1 MSHAQ
6 VNPDL
11 LAWSRLRAG
20 LSEFEVAKSLPVKV
34 DKIFEWE
41 TGESLPTFKQ
51 AQKWA
56 PLAHV
61 PFGFLFLSEP
71 PEERLPL
78 PDLRTVGGDAIEVP
92 SLNLREVVK
101 DVLRKQEWFL
111 DYLKAQE
118 ADPLPFVGRYSL
130 EASIGDVAMDMRRV
144 LGVDLDGARPNYD
157 EYLRLL
163 IRGAEAAGVLVMR
176 SGIVGS
182 NTRRRLDVG
191 EFRGFAISNRYAPVV
206 FINSSD
212 APSARLFTL
221 MHELAHIWIGSSGVS
236 RVGVEEDRREEIYCN
251 AVAGEFLAPESVF
264 RNGWRERLSFED
276 NVSQLS
282 SFFRV
287 SALVVA
293 RRASDLGYISKAE
306 YGEYYREQLRA
317 FRDRDEGGGGS
328 FYRNATAKNSARFS
342 RAVVAEAMSGR
353 MLLRDAAKLLA
364 MQPSKLRTF
373 ASTFKE

>member
-1 MSHAQ
+1 M
-6 VNPDL
+6 
-11 LAWSRLRAG
+11 
-20 LSEFEVAKSLPVKV
+20 
-34 DKIFEWE
+34 
-41 TGESLPTFKQ
+41 
-51 AQKWA
+51 
-56 PLAHV
+56 
-61 PFGFLFLSEP
+61 
-71 PEERLPL
+71 
-78 PDLRTVGGDAIEVP
+78 
-92 SLNLREVVK
+92 
-101 DVLRKQEWFL
+101 
-111 DYLKAQE
+111 
-118 ADPLPFVGRYSL
+118 PFVGRYSL

-317 FRDRDEGGGGS
+317 FRDRDEGGGGA
-328 FYRNATAKNSARFS
+328 FI
-342 RAVVAEAMSGR
+342 G
-353 MLLRDAAKLLA
+353 MLPPRIVPALAGLWWLR
-364 MQPSKLRTF
+364 Q
-373 ASTFKE
+373 